1 MAGDYFED
9 DTADPKSTTQGKT
22 STMDG
27 LMEPDYDN
35 HFTTQDAEKIKG
47 IAARYKTLEAQRSRD
62 IDDNK
67 ARFNQFGSS
76 DP

>member
-1 MAGDYFED
+1 MGGDYFED
-9 DTADPKSTTQGKT
+9 DMDPKSTTQGKT
-22 STMDG
+22 TTMEA
-27 LMEPDYDN
+27 MIEPDYDN

-47 IAARYKTLEAQRSRD
+47 IAARYQTLEAQRSRD

-67 ARFNQFGSS
+67 ARFNNFGGS